1 MTKLLLGKPVQ
12 EKIIESLQAAASD
25 SASAP
30 CLAIIQVGNNPRS
43 TVYINAKK
51 RFAEKVGAK
60 VRHIHIEESVG
71 QDMVLNFI
79 KDCNED
85 SEIHG
90 IIVQLPLPEGYSKEL
105 ILGSISP
112 SKDVD
117 GLTSGS
123 KFIPATALAI
133 KHLLDFYEIPVS
145 GKKVVVMGRSDL
157 VGKPTAELLTKAG
170 GVVEVVHSKT
180 DNPQT
185 VTTQA
190 DILVVAI
197 GKPEFVGRSYL
208 KEGQI
213 VVDVGIHEASAGGLV
228 GDVSRKDAEGLVGAL
243 SPVPGGVGP
252 LTVASLF
259 ENVFAARRN
268 LLY

>member
-12 EKIIESLQAAASD
+12 EKIIESLKASVSG
-25 SASAP
+25 SAQVP

-43 TVYINAKK
+43 VVYINAKK

-79 KDCNED
+79 KDCND
-85 SEIHG
+85 DPEIHG

-112 SKDVD
+112 AKDVD
-117 GLTSGS
+117 GLTPGS
-123 KFIPATALAI
+123 KFTPATALAV
-133 KHLLDFYEIPVS
+133 KHLLDFYEISVS

-157 VGKPTAELLTKAG
+157 VGKPTAELLAKAG
-170 GVVEVVHSKT
+170 GEVEVVHSKT
-180 DNPQT
+180 DNPEV
-185 VTTQA
+185 VTSKS

-197 GKPEFVGRSYL
+197 GKPEFVSKKYL
-208 KEGQI
+208 KEGQ
-213 VVDVGIHEASAGGLV
+213 VVIDVGIHEAPSGGLV
-228 GDVSRKDAEGLVGAL
+228 GDVSRKDAEGFVEAL

-259 ENVFAARRN
+259 ENVFIAGRN